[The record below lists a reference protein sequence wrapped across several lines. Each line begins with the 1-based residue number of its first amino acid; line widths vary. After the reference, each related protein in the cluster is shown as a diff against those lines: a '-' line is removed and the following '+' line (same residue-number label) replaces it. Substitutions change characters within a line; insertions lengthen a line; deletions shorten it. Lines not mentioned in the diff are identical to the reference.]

1 MSDLTVSYQTE
12 AENIQRIL
20 GYSPGA
26 SARLGL
32 DDDGYSEVESGAPAV
47 SITCLT
53 MAAMTPTSDV
63 GTLKSDSS
71 WTLRSILAQRSA
83 CCSAVGIRA
92 IARASIA
99 TVILAALSF

>member
-1 MSDLTVSYQTE
+1 
-12 AENIQRIL
+12 
-20 GYSPGA
+20 
-26 SARLGL
+26 
-32 DDDGYSEVESGAPAV
+32 
-47 SITCLT
+47 
-53 MAAMTPTSDV
+53 
-63 GTLKSDSS
+63 LKSDSS